1 MWYGG
6 EEAGTAIAETLAGV
20 NNPAG
25 RLAVTFY
32 KSADQLPPFDDY
44 GMAGR
49 TYLFFKRDPLYG
61 FGFGLSYS
69 KFQYSGLSAKRTSAG
84 ARVTAHVKNDSTREG
99 DEVAELDV
107 NGGLR
112 GFRRGHLRP
121 GESRAVEFLLKK
133 EDLPKEKI
141 RIAVGGGQPVKQ
153 IPHLE
158 GTL

>member
-49 TYLFFKRDPLYG
+49 TYRFFKGDPLYG

-99 DEVAELDV
+99 DEVAQLYV
-107 NGGLR
+107 NGELR
-112 GFRRGHLRP
+112 GFQRVHLRP